1 MSNKAEGHP
10 MVVDEEEEKII
21 EKEKGH
27 HELSNEEIEE
37 VLQLKR
43 KASPTLM

>member
-1 MSNKAEGHP
+1 VAKKASETRAELRRMADKAEGHK

-27 HELSNEEIEE
+27 HELTSEEI
-37 VLQLKR
+37 
-43 KASPTLM
+43 